1 MIYETK
7 GIVLRTFPYSESS
20 SIVRILTKEFGLKSY
35 ILKAGRKQKT
45 SIRSNIFQPLYI
57 LDLQVYNNPKKEIQ
71 IISEAKIGQDLSP
84 LFSNI
89 KKTSLAFFLSE
100 IINQCI
106 KEEEKSEELYD
117 FIEKNIIKLNTLSEN
132 YSTFHL
138 NFLIELSEH
147 LGFKPMN
154 NYSLETPYFDIL
166 KGHFV
171 NQSPYHSMH
180 LSKEDS
186 FLLSNF
192 LFSLNPIS
200 QNYTPIKLNKE
211 EKNKILNILIQFYQT
226 HILSPNSIKSHQVL
240 AELLH

>member
-132 YSTFHL
+132 YSNFHL

-186 FLLSNF
+186 LLLSNF

>member
-20 SIVRILTKEFGLKSY
+20 SIVGILTKEFGLKSY